1 MWVYQAGYTQEPFPT
16 TDLQV
21 QLRGGRVSGGPAGR
35 GWSQILGYE
44 VHDFFP
50 YRFTQKKTLRIDP
63 DQKIGGSGFGIWS
76 SNFRME

>member
-1 MWVYQAGYTQEPFPT
+1 MWVYQAGYTQEPFP

-50 YRFTQKKTLRIDP
+50 YRFTQKKPCALTLTKKLGDLV
-63 DQKIGGSGFGIWS
+63 SGFEAPIP
-76 SNFRME
+76 ME